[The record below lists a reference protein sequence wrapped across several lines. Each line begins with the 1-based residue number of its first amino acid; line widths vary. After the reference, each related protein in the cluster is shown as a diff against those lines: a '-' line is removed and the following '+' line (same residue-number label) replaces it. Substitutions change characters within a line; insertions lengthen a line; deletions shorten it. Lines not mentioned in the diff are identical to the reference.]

1 MHDKYYSS
9 TLDNINQSKNINLY
23 DNSDF
28 CTNLDLIEKFDI
40 AIGLQTSAIDDFL
53 SCGKPILLFDNKHY
67 FIKNIEYD
75 QTMYSDNYKDFENKI
90 NFIINNYTSA
100 IKNQK

>member
-1 MHDKYYSS
+1 M
-9 TLDNINQSKNINLY
+9 
-23 DNSDF
+23 
-28 CTNLDLIEKFDI
+28 IEKFDI

-100 IKNQK
+100 INNQKETRNFLFNNFNKKNFEILLEKYIFQK